1 MPEFEAVVEFVL
13 EISNLTFVAKQ
24 CNGHYNIHVTPGLVG
39 PISEKSSYFDAAL
52 IKSDKICDCE
62 FPAGLYKGTGI
73 TKTRFSPCN
82 STKVTFGDVFLFKL
96 HVSEDVQK
104 MRKRLAK
111 FYASFVVELY
121 SSSEVCQGNCID
133 NFNLVSRR
141 TMQCTFNPNR
151 GLFHHIPLLLSS
163 APLAVLNITI
173 FSLLTCVCLPSPR
186 LASHL
191 LGSASTPRRLEST
204 LFDHNIPKKDG
215 FCAARNIHR
224 ELCYILLTSYN
235 SIQHQALS
243 SYRILFPL
251 RSTVQEKVD
260 CNKLMKQLLNKAEML
275 STEEEVIEF
284 SRSSIVQL
292 CCYVISVWDAFIKI
306 SVRRPRIRQHLCMRR
321 LKQTISR
328 YQETHFV
335 RQMNRCDVIL
345 PEKTCDLYSRI
356 VAVIRRMDYSSV
368 LPPLEV
374 ICVEMDLWQYFQP
387 EVIFEE
393 NFCRFSDDCRICG
406 HTVNE
411 AEDKRHQSN
420 AGEDADM
427 RTLDILCRGH
437 LKHDCRENQELKELR
452 TPMLFASKAAVEIG
466 TKAPARN
473 EPSKNNKKAFHGPDP
488 DFLQRARKCF
498 LMRQI
503 RKKRDLRK
511 GVEPLHFVIFVHG
524 LGGSRNDFHS
534 IYRWMRLFITT
545 PTHLLICSKVNEKE
559 KSFDTLSVCGSR
571 LAKEVDEYLNDIG
584 DNYKL
589 SFVAFS
595 MGCLLVRVAL
605 TCPEMQRHRTRLH
618 TFLSLNGPH
627 LGVSYANSSLVKCG
641 ISLLSAVNWKTCMK
655 EMTLKDSADVRSTY
669 IYMLSLVPG
678 LEYFKNVILMG
689 SSRDKLVPIYSSNI
703 QHCNES
709 LADKTVTGKAIDEM
723 ILNLL
728 GPLLKRDDITLTRY
742 NVFMDFGILG
752 FLNVF
757 PSVSHV
763 WPLACGNLFERL
775 MLLTGAEY
783 FN

>member
-251 RSTVQEKVD
+251 RSTVQ
-260 CNKLMKQLLNKAEML
+260 
-275 STEEEVIEF
+275 
-284 SRSSIVQL
+284 
-292 CCYVISVWDAFIKI
+292 
-306 SVRRPRIRQHLCMRR
+306 
-321 LKQTISR
+321 
-328 YQETHFV
+328 
-335 RQMNRCDVIL
+335 
-345 PEKTCDLYSRI
+345 
-356 VAVIRRMDYSSV
+356 
-368 LPPLEV
+368 
-374 ICVEMDLWQYFQP
+374 
-387 EVIFEE
+387 
-393 NFCRFSDDCRICG
+393 
-406 HTVNE
+406 

-473 EPSKNNKKAFHGPDP
+473 EPSKNNKKAFHGFVKARRNIRMITDIPWFMPDP